1 MERVELKPRCV
12 RGEEIILPFP
22 PEKATPNLSKEERH
36 ELLLAKGNE
45 EVAFA
50 NLLKA
55 YLWLVVKMAGR
66 SKNPIPVGPS
76 FSERICVG
84 MTGLWKARRRY
95 EKRENP
101 NPTSAVISSVQ
112 NEITRNMQALTG
124 GWRGTPKEETTMI
137 SLDDSPLPLRV
148 LREKQ
153 GFLEERVCSQVSLSQ
168 FFEAVTIS
176 YKDYCRERLQNT
188 RWRVETLKGELE
200 KNPDGKKKR
209 IAQALRS
216 AKGVLTILEEENK
229 NGKISRNLTIFFFR
243 VRGYKFPEIGEN
255 FGLHRETAR
264 QIFNEVKRVALRS
277 PEVLAHLS
285 EITNLP
291 LEEISQKI

>member
-1 MERVELKPRCV
+1 
-12 RGEEIILPFP
+12 
-22 PEKATPNLSKEERH
+22 
-36 ELLLAKGNE
+36 
-45 EVAFA
+45 
-50 NLLKA
+50 
-55 YLWLVVKMAGR
+55 
-66 SKNPIPVGPS
+66 
-76 FSERICVG
+76 